1 MNIMNN
7 KIIDTQ
13 QGHWLLSKMGKKVLR
28 PGGKE
33 LTQKLIEALQIS
45 AEDRVLEF
53 APGMGYTAL
62 QVLKKDPK
70 TYTGIELNEEAA
82 ALLRKK
88 INGPGRQVI
97 VGNAAKVVMENG
109 CVDKLYG
116 EAMLTMHANHR
127 KTEIIKEAHRLLRKG
142 GLYGIHELGL
152 TPDNLD
158 ESAKAKIQK
167 ELSLCI
173 RVNARPLTR
182 REWVAL
188 LEAEGF
194 RILKITTNAMLLLDT
209 ARIIDDEGFFRSLK
223 IGFNIIRHPKAR
235 RRINEMR
242 CVFNRYKKQMNA
254 IAIVAEK
261 I

>member
-1 MNIMNN
+1 MSN

-33 LTQKLIEALQIS
+33 LTHKLIDALHIS
-45 AEDRVLEF
+45 NKDRVLEF

-62 QVLKKDPK
+62 QVLKKNPE
-70 TYTGIELNEEAA
+70 TYTGVELNEAA
-82 ALLRKK
+82 ASLLSNK
-88 INGPGRQVI
+88 INGTNQKI
-97 VGNAAKVVMENG
+97 IIGNASKVPLEDN

-127 KTEIIKEAHRLLRKG
+127 KSEIIKEAHRLLKKG

-158 ESAKAKIQK
+158 EATKATIQK

-173 RVNARPLTR
+173 KVNARPLTQQ
-182 REWVAL
+182 EWVSL
-188 LEAEGF
+188 LEQEGF
-194 RILKITTNAMLLLDT
+194 RIVSISTNAMLLLDT

-223 IGFNIIRHPKAR
+223 IGFNIIRQPKAR

-254 IAIVAEK
+254 VAIVAEK
-261 I
+261 V